1 MNLMEER
8 LAAIDLLLRWEGC
21 VSNSRLRELYQLHF
35 THASRLI
42 AAYRQ
47 TYPETI
53 IEDRARKRFLPRNP
67 DAPTPI
73 GSGGLTDYV
82 QLLHRT
88 GAAPENLVLLHSGT
102 AEVEPRIFAPVQQA
116 IKFQTGLRIEYR
128 SMSNPTPHWRL
139 VFPHACIQ
147 TQGRWHMRAY
157 CQESGEHRDF
167 VLGRISSAQTDDTAC
182 PASADTDLAWNEQL
196 ELTIQPHV
204 AMSPAQQ
211 DVVRFEKF
219 REANSMV
226 RTVRA
231 ALATYVLH
239 ELRVAVDVAKQT
251 PPDYLLMLRNPQS
264 HKRWVYDAQPV
275 DA

>member
-21 VSNSRLRELYQLHF
+21 VSNARLRELYQLHF

-47 TYPETI
+47 AHPEGI
-53 IEDRARKRFLPRNP
+53 VEDRARKRFLPRNP
-67 DAPTPI
+67 DAPPPI

-88 GAAPENLVLLHSGT
+88 GAAPANLVLLHSGT
-102 AEVEPRIFAPVQQA
+102 AEVEPRIFAPVQQS
-116 IKFQTGLRIEYR
+116 IRLQTGLHIEYR
-128 SMSNPTPHWRL
+128 SMTNPKPHWRL

-157 CQESGEHRDF
+157 CQESGDHRDF
-167 VLGRISSAQTDDTAC
+167 VLGRISSARSDDMAS
-182 PASADTDLAWNEQL
+182 PASAMTDLAWNEHL
-196 ELTIQPHV
+196 ELTIEPHTGL
-204 AMSPAQQ
+204 SQAQRE
-211 DVVRFEKF
+211 VVRFERF
-219 REANSMV
+219 REANSMT

-239 ELRVAVDVAKQT
+239 ELRVAVDSAKQT
-251 PPDYLLMLRNPQS
+251 PPNYLLMLRNPQRHQS
-264 HKRWVYDAQPV
+264 WLYDAEQI
-275 DA
+275 